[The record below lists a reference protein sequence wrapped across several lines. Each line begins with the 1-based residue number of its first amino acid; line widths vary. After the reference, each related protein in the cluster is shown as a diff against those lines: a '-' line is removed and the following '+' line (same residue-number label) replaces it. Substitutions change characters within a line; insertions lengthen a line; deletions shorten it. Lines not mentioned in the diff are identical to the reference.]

1 LEDIKMAK
9 QKKNSNY
16 VTEKTVA
23 AKAEREAAKIK
34 EKKEKTIKIVA
45 ISVASAVVFI
55 GLILGLLIGLGA
67 FDYSPDPTYHVSFT
81 LDNGSTLH
89 IELYGNDAPETV
101 KHFLKLCD
109 DGHFNGLSAHSLIN
123 GELFV
128 GEEVADAKGIKGEFK
143 KNGFENKIPMK
154 KGVVCMARGSDP
166 NSAYGQFFILSKN
179 DSSLKGEYAAFGKIT
194 DTSTLDSLLKGITID
209 DNGRVADAPKITKV
223 STHAAHDH

>member
-1 LEDIKMAK
+1 MAK

-23 AKAEREAAKIK
+23 AKAEREAEKLKA
-34 EKKEKTIKIVA
+34 KKEKTIKIVV
-45 ISVASAVVFI
+45 ISVAASLAFI

-67 FDYSPDPTYHVSFT
+67 FDYTAEPTYHASFT
-81 LDNGSTLH
+81 FDNGSTLH

-101 KHFLKLCD
+101 KHFVKLCQ
-109 DGHFNGLSAHSLIN
+109 DGHFNGLTAHSLID

-128 GEEVADAKGIKGEFK
+128 GEEVVGASGIKGEFSN
-143 KNGFENKIPMK
+143 NGFKNKIPMK

-166 NSAYGQFFILSKN
+166 NSAYGQFFVLSKN

-194 DTSTLDSLLKGITID
+194 DTTALDSLLKSITTD
-209 DNGRVADAPKITKV
+209 DNGRVQSAPKITNV
-223 STHAAHDH
+223 SLHEAHDH

>member
-1 LEDIKMAK
+1 MAK

-23 AKAEREAAKIK
+23 AKAEREAEKLKA
-34 EKKEKTIKIVA
+34 KKEKTIKIVV
-45 ISVASAVVFI
+45 ISVAASLAFI

-67 FDYSPDPTYHVSFT
+67 FDYDPEPTYHASFT
-81 LDNGSTLH
+81 FDNGSALH

-101 KHFLKLCD
+101 KHFVNLCR
-109 DGHFNGLSAHSLIN
+109 DGHFNGLTAHSLIN

-128 GEEVADAKGIKGEFK
+128 GEELAGAKGIKGEFK
-143 KNGFENKIPMK
+143 SNGFDNKIPMK

-179 DSSLKGEYAAFGKIT
+179 DSSLNGDYAAFGKVT
-194 DTSTLDSLLKGITID
+194 DTSALDSLLKSVSVD
-209 DNGRVADAPKITKV
+209 ENGRVQSAPKITNV
-223 STHAAHDH
+223 SLHEAHDH